1 MKLYYKLA
9 LINSFTRILIVAG
22 FLYFLPDFI
31 YNAAVTHID
40 SRLEKKETKMLHL
53 IQKKSMG
60 EFIAAATDSTREDS
74 TYSDY
79 TVFKENFVS
88 IEPIKEGEEEGDTIV
103 TSPREIDSDVVES
116 RVLRHFFH
124 YNDKSYLLEVGESM
138 AYVKDLNL
146 IMRQIA
152 LYILIGIIT
161 LTVLIDLGVTQ
172 YLLAPLRKIEA
183 KLNATQRPEKFDYQ
197 PISTS
202 TADFEYLDRTISDMM
217 HKIQDAF
224 NIEKEFIA
232 NVSHELLT
240 PVSILQTRL
249 ENMLAAGN
257 LSEEVEMKILESQ
270 NTLGRLKQIIR
281 SLLLISQ
288 IENNQAPKED
298 TVDMPALL
306 REVRSEIEERLTEK
320 HVTIELLP
328 CESFTLAPAN
338 RSLLFTMFFN
348 LVNNAIKYNKPDG
361 KIILSCSKEKDFYQ
375 VMVKDTGIGIAQENI
390 KSVFYRFKKFN
401 ASGEESYGLGLPM
414 VKTIAGFHNAD
425 ITVDSVVNEGST
437 FTVSFKIVEA

>member
-22 FLYFLPDFI
+22 FLIFLPGFI
-31 YNAAVTHID
+31 YDAAVKHID
-40 SRLEKKETKMLHL
+40 SRLERKEIKVLHL
-53 IQKKSMG
+53 LKKKGMG
-60 EFIAAATDSTREDS
+60 EFISEATDSTKADS

-79 TVFKENFVS
+79 TIFKENFIS
-88 IEPIKEGEEEGDTIV
+88 IEPAKEEEGDTIV
-103 TSPREIDSDVVES
+103 TSPRNIDSDIVES

-124 YNDKSYLLEVGESM
+124 YNNASYLMEIGESIE
-138 AYVKDLNL
+138 YIKDLNA
-146 IMRQIA
+146 IMREIA

-161 LTVLIDLGVTQ
+161 LTILIDLGITQ
-172 YLLAPLRKIEA
+172 FLLRPLRKIEA
-183 KLNATQRPEKFDYQ
+183 KLFATQRPEKFDYS
-197 PISTS
+197 PVATS
-202 TADFEYLDRTISDMM
+202 TNDFAYLDHTISDMM

-249 ENMLAAGN
+249 ENMLASGN
-257 LSEEVEMKILESQ
+257 LTEEVENKIIESQ

-298 TVDMPALL
+298 KVDIAELL
-306 REVRSEIEERLTEK
+306 KEVSTEIEERLTIK
-320 HVTIELLP
+320 HVTLDLRP
-328 CESFTLAPAN
+328 CESFILNPAN

-348 LVNNAIKYNKPDG
+348 IVNNAIKYNRPNG
-361 KIILSCSKEKDFYQ
+361 KIIISCSKDKEHYH
-375 VMVKDTGIGIAQENI
+375 VMIKDTGIGIAQENI
-390 KSVFYRFKKFN
+390 KSIFYRFKKFN

-414 VKTIAGFHNAD
+414 VKTIAEFHKAE
-425 ITVDSVVNEGST
+425 ITVSSIVNEGST
-437 FTVSFKIVEA
+437 FTISFKMPEA